1 MYIGGQSRP
10 ANGAKRDPL
19 LPAHIVIDAGV
30 APKQPF
36 LPYGVNTFR
45 VGLVRF
51 ADAMRLFCVFWHTTL
66 GRRRDVCPGI
76 LPDYSRP
83 GALEWNTI
91 ACFY

>member
-1 MYIGGQSRP
+1 
-10 ANGAKRDPL
+10 
-19 LPAHIVIDAGV
+19 
-30 APKQPF
+30 
-36 LPYGVNTFR
+36 
-45 VGLVRF
+45 LVRF